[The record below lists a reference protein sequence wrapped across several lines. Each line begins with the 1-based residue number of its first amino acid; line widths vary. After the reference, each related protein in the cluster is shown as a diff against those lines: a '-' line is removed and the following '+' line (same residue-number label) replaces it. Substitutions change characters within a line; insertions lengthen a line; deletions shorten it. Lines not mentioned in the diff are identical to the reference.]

1 MSDTSDNN
9 ELLDLLIN
17 ENCETIDWSKAL
29 PMTRYEEEAP
39 PIILD
44 NIEEVEE
51 VNVCNADIQLRDY
64 PNLSVLTSYWDD
76 EAGKWL
82 ESQRASH
89 PFIAVK
95 MTKINP
101 RKNNSTE

>member
-17 ENCETIDWSKAL
+17 ENSETINWSKAL

-39 PIILD
+39 LIILD

-51 VNVCNADIQLRDY
+51 VNACNADIQLRDY

-82 ESQRASH
+82 EFQRASH
-89 PFIAVK
+89 LFIAVK
-95 MTKINP
+95 
-101 RKNNSTE
+101 